1 MTEIAE
7 VEVVADCGEVEV
19 YPIEEGTGLSVRIY
33 GDTIWLTQKQMAML
47 FGCSVMN
54 VSQHLKNIFFDG
66 ELVEKVV
73 IKEFFNT
80 TQHGA
85 MGGKTQTRSVTH
97 YNLDAVI
104 SVGFRVATKRGIAFR
119 QWANKVLRDRMMAK
133 FAPPPL
139 EVRERKPRAKR
150 IAPALPEPR
159 RKAKSAATCMKCL
172 FGRLVESEKKGIFCE
187 CHVARPTQS
196 GFPMVRPDD
205 FCPLHVMVRSKKRTF
220 AGLVPEIPQIV
231 PPAVTDSQM

>member
-54 VSQHLKNIFFDG
+54 VSQHLKNIFSDG
-66 ELVEKVV
+66 ELVEKAT
-73 IKEFFNT
+73 IKDFFIVQKEGNRT
-80 TQHGA
+80 IE
-85 MGGKTQTRSVTH
+85 RSVTH

-139 EVRERKPRAKR
+139 EVTERKPRAKR

-172 FGRLVESEKKGIFCE
+172 FGRLVESEKKGIYCE

-220 AGLVPEIPQIV
+220 AGLVPEIPQVV
-231 PPAVTDSQM
+231 PSAVTDSQM

>member
-1 MTEIAE
+1 
-7 VEVVADCGEVEV
+7 
-19 YPIEEGTGLSVRIY
+19 
-33 GDTIWLTQKQMAML
+33 
-47 FGCSVMN
+47 
-54 VSQHLKNIFFDG
+54 
-66 ELVEKVV
+66 LVEKAT
-73 IKEFFNT
+73 IKDFFIVQKEGNRT
-80 TQHGA
+80 IE
-85 MGGKTQTRSVTH
+85 RSVTH

-172 FGRLVESEKKGIFCE
+172 FGRLVESEKKGIYCE

-220 AGLVPEIPQIV
+220 AGLVPEIPQVV